1 MDAQYRGA
9 LKAAK
14 IKTAIREY
22 AADPGVFLS
31 NMGQDL
37 TGKNRSSPAWDAAY
51 KVALFKSRRIGWW
64 RRRIDDTIARF
75 KTLGPQLP
83 DKRTGKN
90 CQYTMSDIIL
100 GAFAVFFLQCP
111 SFLAR
116 QKAMQQQRGRSN
128 TTALFNME
136 RTPCDN
142 HIRDGKEQHYH
153 SAILPVIVAPG
164 NRHVLSQPPEFIIPQ
179 DGTTKQEGKL

>member
-1 MDAQYRGA
+1 MKTITS
-9 LKAAK
+9 LKTK
-14 IKTAIREY
+14 IKNT
-22 AADPGVFLS
+22 V
-31 NMGQDL
+31 
-37 TGKNRSSPAWDAAY
+37 
-51 KVALFKSRRIGWW
+51 
-64 RRRIDDTIARF
+64 IDDTIARF

-100 GAFAVFFLQCP
+100 GAFAIFFLQCP

-128 TTALFNME
+128 TTALFSME

-142 HIRDGKEQHYH
+142 HIRDMLLRYLIFESWAQ
-153 SAILPVIVAPG
+153 LLTFMVIQ
-164 NRHVLSQPPEFIIPQ
+164 LEIIATP
-179 DGTTKQEGKL
+179 DD